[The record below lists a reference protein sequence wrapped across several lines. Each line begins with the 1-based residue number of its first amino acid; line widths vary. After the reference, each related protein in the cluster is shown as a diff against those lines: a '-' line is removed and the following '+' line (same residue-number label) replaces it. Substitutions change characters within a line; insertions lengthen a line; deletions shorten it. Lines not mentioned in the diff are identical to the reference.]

1 MARGSGPSVIIH
13 RMRNESSLG
22 RADLHIHP
30 SGNWADAE
38 TTVAIYNALRVSGLQ
53 VAVLTEHDRLDVAQ
67 ALVARSRDEG
77 FPVELMVGEEITT
90 SQGHLLGIGLSTRV
104 PRFGSLADTIAL
116 IHDQGGIAVV
126 AHPLLPAYMAAP
138 ERLLIELAAG
148 DSLHRP
154 DALEAMHPTAAW
166 IPGWRRSVQR
176 LAERYGYAI
185 VGGSDAH
192 TARSVGRVWT
202 SFPGTTAADLVAA
215 IRGRATSTEGRRH
228 SLRDVFRGHGA
239 RRPDPVDAG

>member
-1 MARGSGPSVIIH
+1 MHDQSPP
-13 RMRNESSLG
+13 G

-38 TTVAIYNALRVSGLQ
+38 TTVAIYDALRTSGLE
-53 VAVLTEHDRLDVAQ
+53 VAVLTEHDRIDVAQ

-77 FPVELMVGEEITT
+77 FPIELMVGEEITT

-104 PRFGSLADTIAL
+104 PRFGSLSDTIAL
-116 IHDQGGIAVV
+116 IHDQGGVAVV

-138 ERLLIELAAG
+138 ERLLVELAEG
-148 DSLHRP
+148 DPHRRP
-154 DALEAMHPTAAW
+154 DALEGMHPTAAW
-166 IPGWRRSVQR
+166 VPGWRRSVKR
-176 LAERYGYAI
+176 LAERCGYAL

-202 SFPGTTAADLVAA
+202 SFPGTTSTDLVAA
-215 IRGRATSTEGRRH
+215 IRDRETSTEGLRH
-228 SLRDVFRGHGA
+228 SLRDVFRGHGT
-239 RRPDPVDAG
+239 RRPDPVDGL

>member
-1 MARGSGPSVIIH
+1 MDHPRSF
-13 RMRNESSLG
+13 G

-38 TTVAIYNALRVSGLQ
+38 TTIAIYAALRVSGLH
-53 VAVLTEHDRLDVAQ
+53 VAVLTEHDRIDVAQ
-67 ALVARSRDEG
+67 ALVARSHDEG

-104 PRFGSLADTIAL
+104 PRFGLLGDSIAL

-138 ERLLIELAAG
+138 EHLLVELADG
-148 DSLHRP
+148 DPHRRP
-154 DALEAMHPTAAW
+154 DALEGMHPTAAW
-166 IPGWRRSVQR
+166 VPGWRRSVRR
-176 LAERYGYAI
+176 LAKRCGYAL

-192 TARSVGRVWT
+192 TAHSVGRVWT
-202 SFPGTTAADLVAA
+202 SFPGTTSTDLVAA
-215 IRGRATSTEGRRH
+215 IRDRETSTEGLRH
-228 SLRDVFRGHGA
+228 SLRDVFRGHGT
-239 RRPDPVDAG
+239 RRPDPVDGL

>member
-1 MARGSGPSVIIH
+1 MDHPRSF
-13 RMRNESSLG
+13 G

-38 TTVAIYNALRVSGLQ
+38 TTIAIYAALRGSGLQ
-53 VAVLTEHDRLDVAQ
+53 VAVLTEHDRIDVAQ
-67 ALVARSRDEG
+67 ALVARSHDEG

-104 PRFGSLADTIAL
+104 PRFGSLSDTIAL
-116 IHDQGGIAVV
+116 IHDQGGVAVV

-138 ERLLIELAAG
+138 ERLLVELAEG
-148 DSLHRP
+148 DPHRRP
-154 DALEAMHPTAAW
+154 DALEGMHPTAAW
-166 IPGWRRSVQR
+166 VPGWRRSVKR
-176 LAERYGYAI
+176 LAERCGYAL

-202 SFPGTTAADLVAA
+202 SFPGTTSTDLIAA
-215 IRGRATSTEGRRH
+215 IGSRETSTAGQRH
-228 SLRDVFRGHGA
+228 SLRDVFRGHGT
-239 RRPDPVDAG
+239 RRPDPVDGL

>member
-1 MARGSGPSVIIH
+1 MDNPRP
-13 RMRNESSLG
+13 LG

-38 TTVAIYNALRVSGLQ
+38 TTVAIYAALSTSGLQ
-53 VAVLTEHDRLDVAQ
+53 VAVLSEHDRIDVARE
-67 ALVARSRDEG
+67 LVLRSRDEG
-77 FPVELMVGEEITT
+77 LPIELVVGEEVTT
-90 SQGHLLGIGLSTRV
+90 SQGHLLGIGLSARV
-104 PRFGSLADTIAL
+104 AAGRSLAETVTM

-126 AHPLLPAYMAAP
+126 AHPLLPSYMAAP
-138 ERLLIELAAG
+138 ERLLVELAEG
-148 DSLHRP
+148 DPAHRP

-176 LAERYGYAI
+176 LAERCDYAI

-202 SFPGTTAADLVAA
+202 SFPGSTAADLVTA
-215 IRGRATSTEGRRH
+215 IRGRATSTDGRRH
-228 SLRDVFRGHGA
+228 SLRDIFRGHGR
-239 RRPDPVDAG
+239 RRPDPPDAS